1 MMEFP
6 YYLVYFKAFGHGR
19 YNDESAFISIL
30 FSLFQSLFLNF
41 SNESG
46 SFHFHTIQSI
56 SKRDRQGRDY
66 HSRTSF
72 PYYLVYFKAR
82 LILAMNDFMIS
93 LFPYYLVYFKA
104 SLITPLSIRQGSY
117 FHTIQSISKP
127 HPYPPY
133 QLVLQFISIL
143 FSLFQSADMSHKPL
157 ETSIISILFSLF
169 QSIPGYDEGIQFRV
183 ISILFSLFQSNSSN
197 AAKNVNEGRFPYY
210 LVYFKANRNRRTK
223 RDRRSISILFSLFQS
238 LEEVTKFFSNK
249 KEFPYYLVYFKALLP
264 QGCGY
269 V

>member
-1 MMEFP
+1 
-6 YYLVYFKAFGHGR
+6 
-19 YNDESAFISIL
+19 
-30 FSLFQSLFLNF
+30 
-41 SNESG
+41 
-46 SFHFHTIQSI
+46 
-56 SKRDRQGRDY
+56 
-66 HSRTSF
+66 
-72 PYYLVYFKAR
+72 
-82 LILAMNDFMIS
+82 
-93 LFPYYLVYFKA
+93 
-104 SLITPLSIRQGSY
+104 
-117 FHTIQSISKP
+117 
-127 HPYPPY
+127 
-133 QLVLQFISIL
+133 
-143 FSLFQSADMSHKPL
+143 MSHKPL

-269 V
+269 VWYLFPYYLVYFKALMSLRPSSLREYYFHTI